1 MIANGWTLMTH
12 PCFAEQVSALTAVV
26 EGDRNKDPAGYKTK
40 VAYKHLL
47 AINKLTLTVIPAD
60 PGAETFRLGNTLG
73 PTRRHWFR
81 AKFFQQNR
89 LFYRFDSDAHVI
101 VYAWVN
107 DQQTRRAYDS
117 KSDAYLVFA
126 KMLNSG
132 NPPDDFDTLLAQA
145 SALASP

>member
-1 MIANGWTLMTH
+1 MTH

-26 EGDRNKDPAGYKTK
+26 DGDRNNDPAGYKTK

-60 PGAETFRLGNTLG
+60 PGAEAFRLGNTLG
-73 PTRRHWFR
+73 PTRRHWLR

>member
-1 MIANGWTLMTH
+1 MTH

-47 AINKLTLTVIPAD
+47 AINKLTLSVIPAD